1 MLQTRL
7 IYSIGAVTLLLGA
20 VANFRSYGP
29 LVSTLFLIIMGIV
42 IFLAA
47 YQITCVIKGR
57 CTFTSWWN
65 TLLAMATFS
74 GIAFYYYESLRGKVK
89 LPTLEKQGILKGS
102 HTFDVL
108 NNYAS
113 QHLGI
118 NVLEYVHNGAVR
130 PAA

>member
-1 MLQTRL
+1 MLQTKL

-29 LVSTLFLIIMGIV
+29 LISTLFLIIMSVV

-47 YQITCVIKGR
+47 YQVTCVIKGR

-89 LPTLEKQGILKGS
+89 LPTLEKQGILKENRIC
-102 HTFDVL
+102 T
-108 NNYAS
+108 
-113 QHLGI
+113 
-118 NVLEYVHNGAVR
+118 
-130 PAA
+130 